1 MAGIYGK
8 TNIIAHVTAMGLPY
22 WKVYYNQA
30 NKEAGNCIGSSNF
43 AVPNLGMS
51 DSMSDLQRLLDRLT
65 PGAYLLTAYEKPDGR
80 KGGVNTPIEIEA
92 NPLLG
97 GTPGIGGFGRENPSD
112 VYVEGIGMVPVS
124 DISSAIDKKI
134 AAAFEKEKKDKE
146 WADLQEENKRL
157 KAELAENGS
166 GINRGLMAIG
176 SVLYG
181 HMAKTPAGKEFI
193 GMVGNVLAQAN
204 GKATGAAITPAS
216 AQTTDVAEQMPATS
230 NEERI
235 IAAIGVLSEDNPNV
249 VEHLELLAKLK
260 QTDKDQYDQGVD
272 IIGTLVPND

>member
-8 TNIIAHVTAMGLPY
+8 SNIIAHVTAMGLPY

-30 NKEAGNCIGSSNF
+30 SKEAGNCIGSSNF
-43 AVPNLGMS
+43 AIPNLGMS
-51 DSMSDLQRLLDRLT
+51 DSMSDLHRLLDRLT

-92 NPLLG
+92 NPLLSG
-97 GTPGIGGFGRENPSD
+97 APGIGGFGRENPPD

-124 DISSAIDKKI
+124 DISTAIDKKI

-157 KAELAENGS
+157 KSELAENGN

-181 HMAKTPAGKEFI
+181 HMAQTPAGKEFI
-193 GMVGNVLAQAN
+193 GMIGNVLAQAN
-204 GKATGAAITPAS
+204 GKAKPGTVPAQVPGADG
-216 AQTTDVAEQMPATS
+216 TDQMPAGS

-235 IAAIGVLSEDNPNV
+235 ITAIGVLSEDNPNV